1 MQKSSLKLK
10 YNTKSN
16 MNNDLAKIKAVK
28 IADDDL
34 FYIDKLKNFKT
45 EDEIRKEYG
54 ELTYKTYKRSSVF
67 MFADEDKTSVLIFDF
82 EKVERTNIE
91 LGDVYT
97 KEQFQKIIQLMK
109 KAGHNFV
116 EAIKETS
123 NKKITEVTI

>member
-45 EDEIRKEYG
+45 EDESRKEDG